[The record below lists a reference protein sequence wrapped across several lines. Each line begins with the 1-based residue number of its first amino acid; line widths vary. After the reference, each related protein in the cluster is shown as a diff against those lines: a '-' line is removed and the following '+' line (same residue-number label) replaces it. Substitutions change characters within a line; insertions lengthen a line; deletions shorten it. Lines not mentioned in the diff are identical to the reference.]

1 MAIDGSQK
9 MVDFPLCNR
18 LLEANSHCGVND
30 PFCGNLP
37 TKMGKI
43 FAPNT
48 EYPYTINPRDSNTSG
63 SSMGFQKDK
72 ISVPKHMEHAH
83 QAHQIDFVID

>member
-1 MAIDGSQK
+1 
-9 MVDFPLCNR
+9 
-18 LLEANSHCGVND
+18 
-30 PFCGNLP
+30 
-37 TKMGKI
+37 MGKI

-72 ISVPKHMEHAH
+72 ISVHKQMEH
-83 QAHQIDFVID
+83 AHQIDFVID